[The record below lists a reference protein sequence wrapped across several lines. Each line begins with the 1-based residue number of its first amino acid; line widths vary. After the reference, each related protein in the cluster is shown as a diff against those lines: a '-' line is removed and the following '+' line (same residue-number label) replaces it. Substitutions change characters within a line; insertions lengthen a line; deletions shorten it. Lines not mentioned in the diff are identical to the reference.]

1 MPMKSCCVE
10 ADHNVYA
17 GQVALLYRNAPLAYS
32 ATVINGTILA
42 LVQATQTASLI
53 ILFWWAFLILV
64 TAGRSL
70 LVRRYLKA
78 SAQSQQALYWGRL
91 YLLGAGLA
99 GLAWGASGILLF
111 PLDSP
116 GHQVLIAFVLAGMS
130 AGSVV
135 VLSAR
140 LEVCVVFLVLALL
153 PLSLRFFLQA
163 DQLSLIMGAM
173 ILIFL
178 VGMAIAARTLQ
189 GLIANMLSLRVDKRE
204 LMTEI
209 TKRQR
214 VEENLFQEKERLQTT
229 LASIGEAV
237 VITDAHKNI
246 RYLNPVA
253 EQLCGW
259 SRRAAKQRSIGEVF
273 LSLDEKTRETTSTA
287 VEECLKQASRIHK
300 KSLLLTPTHQE
311 YLIEEL
317 ATPLSNRNGK
327 MIGAV
332 AVFRDVTEAHKHTAQ
347 LAFQANHDILTGL
360 PNRNLLR
367 DRLHH
372 AIAHA
377 QRSGQQLAVLF
388 LDLDHFKT
396 INDSLGHA
404 AGDDLLKIV
413 ATRLKTSVRET
424 DTVARLGGD
433 EFVVLLEYLD
443 HEEVA
448 ITVAQKILKALAQPF
463 RLEKHE
469 YSVTTS
475 IGVALFPND
484 GEDPETLLENADT
497 AMYRAKAEGRNKA
510 KFFAH
515 DSAIPEV

>member
-1 MPMKSCCVE
+1 MPIKSCSVE
-10 ADHNVYA
+10 PDHDVYA
-17 GQVALLYRNAPLAYS
+17 EQVALLYRNAPLAYS

-53 ILFWWAFLILV
+53 ILCWWSFLILV

-78 SAQSQQALYWGRL
+78 PAESQQALYWGRL

-99 GLAWGASGILLF
+99 GLAWGSSGILLF

-163 DQLSLIMGAM
+163 NQLSLIMGAM
-173 ILIFL
+173 ILVFL
-178 VGMAIAARTLQ
+178 AGMWFAAHTLQ
-189 GLIANMLSLRVDKRE
+189 RLITNMLSLRFDKGE
-204 LMTEI
+204 LMAEVS
-209 TKRQR
+209 KRQR
-214 VEENLFQEKERLQTT
+214 IEESLFQEKERLQTT

-237 VITDAHKNI
+237 VITDAHSNI
-246 RYLNPVA
+246 KYLNPVA
-253 EQLCGW
+253 EQLFGW
-259 SRRAAKQRSIGEVF
+259 SRRAAKQRFIGEVF
-273 LSLDEKTRETTSTA
+273 PSLDEKNREIIATA
-287 VEECLKQASRIHK
+287 VEECLKYASRIHK
-300 KSLLLTPTHQE
+300 KSLLVTPNHQE
-311 YLIEEL
+311 RIIEEL

-332 AVFRDVTEAHKHTAQ
+332 AVFRDVTEIHRHTAQ
-347 LAFQANHDILTGL
+347 LAFQANHDVLTGL
-360 PNRNLLR
+360 PNRNLLH

-404 AGDDLLKIV
+404 AGDNLLKTV
-413 ATRLKTSVRET
+413 ATRLKASVRET

-433 EFVVLLEYLD
+433 EFVIILEYLD
-443 HEEVA
+443 HEDVA
-448 ITVAQKILKALAQPF
+448 ITVAQKILKALAQPTL
-463 RLEKHE
+463 LEQHDHI
-469 YSVTTS
+469 VTTS

-484 GEDPETLLENADT
+484 GKDTETLLQNADT

-510 KFFAH
+510 KFFGR
-515 DSAIPEV
+515 DNAIPKV